1 MDPDKGYHKAMKLL
15 KEHIGNKYRISVAYI
30 DKALS
35 WSTIKADDGE
45 GLSALALFLT
55 SCNNAMSDLDYMEE
69 LDNVANMRAI
79 VNKFPYKLRERWRGV
94 AFDIQEQTSRRP
106 KFKDLVRFINMQAK
120 IALHPLFGDIK
131 DSNKG
136 QAKPPVNLTAQRK
149 SQDNLYYVCNT
160 HGYSNGF

>member
-1 MDPDKGYHKAMKLL
+1 MDPDKGYHKAKKLL
-15 KEHIGNKYRISVAYI
+15 KEHFGNKYRISVAYI
-30 DKALS
+30 DR
-35 WSTIKADDGE
+35 
-45 GLSALALFLT
+45 ALFLT